1 MDEEV
6 EANMAN
12 LERDQSGKISS
23 PEQTLIN
30 GKIEEID
37 PSCCCYFCE
46 HLMQAVHTQYQQEYI
61 EKGKKMVICCE
72 VPGYKCVNCDIES
85 FELQSSILVLESAL
99 VVIET
104 SGDQA
109 TAKFVKASLDVGYA
123 HVARF
128 RQSVE

>member
-1 MDEEV
+1 
-6 EANMAN
+6 
-12 LERDQSGKISS
+12 
-23 PEQTLIN
+23 
-30 GKIEEID
+30 
-37 PSCCCYFCE
+37 
-46 HLMQAVHTQYQQEYI
+46 
-61 EKGKKMVICCE
+61 MVICCE